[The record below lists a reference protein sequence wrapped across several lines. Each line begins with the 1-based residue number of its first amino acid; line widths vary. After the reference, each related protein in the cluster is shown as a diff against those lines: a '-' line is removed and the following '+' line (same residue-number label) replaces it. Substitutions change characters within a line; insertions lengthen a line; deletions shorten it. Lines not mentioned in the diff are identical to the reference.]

1 MVRLGLKEMKLTRDY
16 TDWFA
21 GLKQHIST
29 ARQKA
34 ALSLNA
40 ALIELYW
47 TMGREII
54 EKEKLAGWGSGL
66 IDRLSRDLT
75 SEFSDMKGF
84 SRRNLYAIRQWY
96 LFYSNRFTIV
106 PQAVAQIP
114 WGHNRLIISRIK
126 DIDEALW
133 YAGATIENGWGRET
147 LELKIDKDEYRRAG
161 KSLTNFG
168 RTLPAVQ
175 SGLAQ
180 ETIKDPYNFD
190 FLGLEDDAQ
199 ERAIEIALTGRITE
213 FLLELGKGFAFVGRQ
228 YKLLVSDTEY
238 FIDMLFYH
246 LELRCYVAVELKA
259 DKFKPEYAGKL
270 NFYLSAIDSQLKR
283 PEDNPSIGILL
294 CKKKDKIEV
303 EYSLRDINKPIGISD
318 YLLTRAVPE
327 NLISKLPTV
336 AEIEDELGR
345 RLLDSHGNEAR
356 NSEKCT

>member
-1 MVRLGLKEMKLTRDY
+1 MELTHDY

-21 GLKQHIST
+21 GLKEHIST

-96 LFYSNRFTIV
+96 LFYSSHFTIV

-126 DIDEALW
+126 DVDEALW
-133 YAGATIENGWGRET
+133 YAGATVENGWGRDT
-147 LELKIDKDEYRRAG
+147 LELKIGKNEYQRSG
-161 KSLTNFG
+161 KSLTNFH

-199 ERAIEIALTGRITE
+199 ERAIETALTGRITE

-228 YKLLVSDTEY
+228 YRLFVSETEY

-246 LELRCYVAVELKA
+246 LDLRCYVAVELKA

-283 PEDNPSIGILL
+283 PDDNPSIGILL

-303 EYSLRDINKPIGISD
+303 EYSMRDINKPIGISD

-327 NLISKLPTV
+327 SLTSKLPTV
-336 AEIEDELGR
+336 AELEDELGR
-345 RLLDSHGNEAR
+345 RLLDSQENETR
-356 NSEKCT
+356 NGEKYS